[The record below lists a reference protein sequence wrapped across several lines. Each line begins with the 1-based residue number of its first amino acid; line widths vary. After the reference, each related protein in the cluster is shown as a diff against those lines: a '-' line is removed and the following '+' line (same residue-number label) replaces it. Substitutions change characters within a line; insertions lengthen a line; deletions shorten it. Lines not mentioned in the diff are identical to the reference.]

1 MASALSFRRRMG
13 RAMFGCAAFT
23 LLALIAAALSLGFLY
38 TYLTADLPAVSQIQS
53 LLDSQNGPL
62 MEPTRIYDRTGHT
75 LLLSLENPGIPRR
88 YLYLDPNKSPH
99 FSPELARTVVGLLE
113 PDFWNSPG
121 FSFNSLTSEQPATIA
136 ERLARDLLLWQE
148 PPGLRRSLRM
158 RLLAAQLVNVYGR
171 AQVLEWYLNSANFG
185 HLAYGTDSAA
195 RLYLDKSAAQ
205 VSLAESALLMA
216 VHQAPGLNP
225 LDAPEAALERQAA
238 ALQTLLE
245 QGAISDD
252 EYLRAAAAELDLST
266 RAPESVSA
274 AEAFSRLAVE
284 QLSARFGRERVERGG
299 LRVITSLDYTLQL
312 ELSCLARTQLSR
324 LTGQADYAGP
334 KLPDGS
340 PCQSARLLPTLP
352 ESDLDWPN
360 KLSASA
366 VVMDPIT
373 GQVLALLGDTTR
385 LGEGNRLASHE
396 PGSLLTPV
404 VALASF
410 ARGYGPASLTWDIPT
425 SQLVELAE
433 IADPDGMYHGPVRLR
448 TALANDYL
456 APQTGL
462 LEQIGAENVWRLA
475 SVLGISSIAE
485 EHGAG
490 LLYSGGEV
498 SPLEMA
504 QAYSIFASMGVRA
517 GQEAASGGGMAPVTT
532 LYVEDLDGE
541 PLLQAFESTQQ
552 AVISEPLAY
561 LVHHVLSDTSARWPS
576 LGYPNALEI
585 GRPAGA
591 KIGQVSGG
599 EQVWAA
605 GYTPQ
610 RTAVFWLGLE
620 EGADPDR
627 SLNPRPAAGMWHAL
641 MQYMHQPLPVE
652 DWNEPPG
659 ITHVEVCDPSGALPT
674 PACPNVVSEVF
685 LTGSEPVAL
694 DSLFRIFEIN
704 SETGRLATV
713 FTPPVLVEEK
723 TYLMVPLEARAW
735 ALEAGLSLPPE
746 DYDAI
751 QPSASSEDVQI
762 TSPISFDYVR
772 GQVPLM
778 GTAAGEGFR
787 FYQLQAGQG
796 LNPQT
801 WLAVA
806 PDGTT
811 PVEEGQ
817 LGVWNTQDLDGLYA
831 LRLMVVRQDQQ
842 VETAV
847 IQVTVDNNS
856 PLARI
861 PYPVTGQVFAYP
873 EERQITFQ
881 AEASDSVGVSRL
893 EWYVDA
899 RKVGE
904 SLQAPY
910 AFTWRAEP
918 GEHTLTVKAYD
929 FAGNVGQSEEVQFS
943 VE

>member
-1 MASALSFRRRMG
+1 M
-13 RAMFGCAAFT
+13 
-23 LLALIAAALSLGFLY
+23 LLALVAAALSLGFLY
-38 TYLTADLPAVSQIQS
+38 TYLTADLPAVSQIQD
-53 LLDSQNGPL
+53 LLDPHDGPL

-99 FSPELARTVVGLLE
+99 FSPELARTAVGLLE
-113 PDFWNSPG
+113 PDFWTSPG
-121 FSFNSLTSEQPATIA
+121 FLLNSLVADQPATIA
-136 ERLARDLLLWQE
+136 ERLVQDLLLWQE

-185 HLAYGTDSAA
+185 HLSYGSDSAA

-205 VSLAESALLMA
+205 VNLAESALLIA

-245 QGAISDD
+245 QSVISEG
-252 EYLRAAAAELDLST
+252 EYLRAVDTRLDLT
-266 RAPESVSA
+266 ARAPESVSA

-299 LRVITSLDYTLQL
+299 LRVITTLDYSLQL
-312 ELSCLARTQLSR
+312 ELSCLVRAQLTR
-324 LTGQADYAGP
+324 LTGQASYAGP

-352 ESDLDWPN
+352 ESDLNWPN
-360 KLSASA
+360 NLSASA
-366 VVMDPIT
+366 VVMDPAT

-385 LGEGNRLASHE
+385 LGEGNRLIAHE
-396 PGSLLTPV
+396 PGSLLTPM

-410 ARGYGPASLTWDIPT
+410 ARGYSPASLTWDIPN
-425 SQLVELAE
+425 SQFADLEA
-433 IADPDGMYHGPVRLR
+433 IANPGGVYHGPVRLR
-448 TALANDYL
+448 MALANDYL
-456 APQTGL
+456 VPQAGL

-475 SVLGISSIAE
+475 SALGISSIAE

-490 LLYSGGEV
+490 LLYEGGRV
-498 SPLEMA
+498 SPLEIA

-517 GQEAASGGGMAPVTT
+517 GQEAAPGGGLAPVTT

-599 EQVWAA
+599 EQIWAV

-610 RTAVFWLGLE
+610 RTAVFWLGLDE
-620 EGADPDR
+620 TAEDER
-627 SLNPRPAAGMWHAL
+627 QLNPRLAAGMWHAM
-641 MQYMHQPLPVE
+641 MQYMHQSLPVE
-652 DWNEPPG
+652 DWSEPPG
-659 ITHVEVCDPSGALPT
+659 VTHVNVCDPSGALPT
-674 PACPNVVSEVF
+674 SACPNVVSEVF
-685 LTGSEPVAL
+685 LTGREPVAY
-694 DSLFRIFEIN
+694 DSLFRVFEIN

-723 TYLMVPLEARAW
+723 TYMMVPLEARAW

-751 QPSASSEDVQI
+751 QPSASSEYVQI
-762 TSPISFDYVR
+762 TSPDSFDYVS
-772 GQVPLM
+772 GKVTLM

-806 PDGTT
+806 SDGTA
-811 PVEEGQ
+811 PVEDGV
-817 LGVWNTQDLDGLYA
+817 LGVWDTQGLDGLYA
-831 LRLMVVRQDQQ
+831 LRLMVARQDQQ

-847 IQVTVDNNS
+847 IQVTVDNNL
-856 PLARI
+856 PLVRI
-861 PYPVTGQVFAYP
+861 PYPVNGQSFAYP
-873 EERQITFQ
+873 EARQITFQ

-893 EWYVDA
+893 EWYVNG

-929 FAGNVGQSEEVQFS
+929 FAGNVGESEEVQFW